1 MKLCLI
7 FAKAFN
13 YDSEYYYIRDHLYQR
28 ISHLDDA
35 AFDFFEHF
43 QYFNCGLGC

>member
-13 YDSEYYYIRDHLYQR
+13 YDSEYYNVRDNLYQR

-35 AFDFFEHF
+35 AFDFFDTLSVF
-43 QYFNCGLGC
+43 